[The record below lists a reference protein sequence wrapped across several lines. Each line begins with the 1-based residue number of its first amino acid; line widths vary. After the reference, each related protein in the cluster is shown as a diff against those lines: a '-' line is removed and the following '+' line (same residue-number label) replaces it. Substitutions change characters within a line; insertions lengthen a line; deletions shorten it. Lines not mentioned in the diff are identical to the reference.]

1 MSDLETE
8 RDRLALLSRKGIGMP
23 IAGLAYWLAVAVLIQ
38 LLPQGTALVASFF
51 ATGVVF
57 PLGALL
63 TRLAGGDL
71 FAKSTTLTPLGL
83 QLAAVQ
89 LFYWPI
95 IVLVFREI
103 PPWTPFAMAVL
114 FGSHFLPYWW
124 LHRSPAY
131 ALLAILTAAACSVAV
146 LLAREPL
153 FSAIPLIAA
162 SCYAVACV
170 ALGREVAGL
179 TRRTEN
185 AARSGNV

>member
-8 RDRLALLSRKGIGMP
+8 RDRLALLTRKGIGMP
-23 IAGLAYWLAVAVLIQ
+23 IAGLAYWLAVAVL
-38 LLPQGTALVASFF
+38 LRLMPQRTALVACFF
-51 ATGVVF
+51 ATGAVF

-103 PPWTPFAMAVL
+103 PHWTPFAMAVL

-124 LHRSPAY
+124 MYRSRAY
-131 ALLAILTAAACSVAV
+131 ALLAILTTTACSVAV
-146 LLAREPL
+146 LVAGDAL
-153 FSAIPLIAA
+153 FTTIPLIAA

-179 TRRTEN
+179 ARRSGN
-185 AARSGNV
+185 AARSSAA